1 MAAYVWTEPEK
12 NHTILIL
19 AASIKAVPMVV
30 NKNKMSLDGFKKNSV
45 ARRNLGREHFLNHE
59 ENLKKLEEPEVP
71 KRKLIA
77 EHSTDVLYYWQAPE
91 FETFEQDKKWF
102 MYMAFILVA
111 IIAYSVYV
119 NSLIMSITFILIGVV
134 GYMYI
139 DKEARILD
147 FMITDDG
154 VVAGKEIFTYDR
166 IKSFWIFYEPEGVRV
181 ISLHIESYL
190 TPYVHIP
197 IHDEDPVKIREAL
210 LQNIEEIK
218 QEHNIVDTLERL
230 FRI

>member
-1 MAAYVWTEPEK
+1 MIT
-12 NHTILIL
+12 
-19 AASIKAVPMVV
+19 
-30 NKNKMSLDGFKKNSV
+30 
-45 ARRNLGREHFLNHE
+45 
-59 ENLKKLEEPEVP
+59 
-71 KRKLIA
+71 
-77 EHSTDVLYYWQAPE
+77 EHSMAVLCHWQAQD

-102 MYMAFILVA
+102 MYMAFVLVA
-111 IIAYSVYV
+111 IIAYSVYI

-139 DKEARILD
+139 DKEARTLD
-147 FMITDDG
+147 FMITEDG
-154 VVAGKEIFTYDR
+154 VVAGKEIFEYDR
-166 IKSFWIFYEPEGVRV
+166 IKSFWIFYEPDGKKV

-197 IHDEDPVKIREAL
+197 IHDEDPVEIREAL

>member
-1 MAAYVWTEPEK
+1 M
-12 NHTILIL
+12 NI
-19 AASIKAVPMVV
+19 
-30 NKNKMSLDGFKKNSV
+30 DGFKKN
-45 ARRNLGREHFLNHE
+45 AGMRRGSDERVLLRGGDDFE
-59 ENLKKLEEPEVP
+59 K
-71 KRKLIA
+71 IA
-77 EHSTDVLYYWQAPE
+77 ESKIPERKMISEHSSDVLCHWQAPE
-91 FETFEQDKKWF
+91 FETFEQDKRW
-102 MYMAFILVA
+102 YVYIAFALSA
-111 IIAYSVYV
+111 IIGYSIWT

-147 FMITDDG
+147 FMITNDG

-166 IKSFWIFYEPEGVRV
+166 IKSFWIFYEPDGKKV
-181 ISLHIESYL
+181 ISLHIESLL

-197 IHDEDPVKIREAL
+197 IHDEDPVVIREAL
-210 LQNIEEIK
+210 LQNIEEVK